1 MLLVMQGRQ
10 QSVRQERNKE
20 GGRQGEP
27 EEAESWGLGE
37 PAAGSIISPAI
48 MLKAASETHR

>member
-10 QSVRQERNKE
+10 QPVKEERNKE

-27 EEAESWGLGE
+27 PEAERGVGD
-37 PAAGSIISPAI
+37 PAARSSISPAI
-48 MLKAASETHR
+48 NLKAAPETNR